1 MRNIYDSISKH
12 ICFVFQSIYVLKA
25 KAGQMKY
32 LCKKDILLPKY
43 FYKSEK

>member
-1 MRNIYDSISKH
+1 MFRI
-12 ICFVFQSIYVLKA
+12 QSIYVLKA

-32 LCKKDILLPKY
+32 LCKKDNLLPKY

>member
-1 MRNIYDSISKH
+1 MRNIY
-12 ICFVFQSIYVLKA
+12 VLKTN
-25 KAGQMKY
+25 AGWMKY